1 MLMQIPELAAKVQS
15 LGLTDKEAKV
25 YVASL
30 FLGPSPVQKIA
41 QQADVNRATAYVILD
56 QLAELGLV
64 AQSTEGKKT
73 VYIAEGPELLHR
85 VFDRQE
91 LEIEERRKELKL
103 LLPELELSQR
113 AHSGAAPIVKFYKGE
128 RGVAA
133 LVQELHSKTPKGSE
147 IYSLMNGDEVEKVN
161 PGAFKSNPTTR
172 LKKNVS
178 SKVIYSYEKEIK
190 SDSKLLRD
198 TKKIDNPVLADIS
211 LHEGIASLS
220 TYKGKSSVGVII
232 ESKEIV
238 GALRQLFELAWGNK
252 DQ

>member
-1 MLMQIPELAAKVQS
+1 MQIPELAAKVQS

-30 FLGPSPVQKIA
+30 FLGPSSVQKIA

-73 VYIAEGPELLHR
+73 VFIAEGPELLHR

-91 LEIEERRKELKL
+91 LEIEERRKELEL
-103 LLPELELSQR
+103 ILPELELSQR
-113 AHSGAAPIVKFYKGE
+113 AHTGAAPIVKFYKGE
-128 RGVAA
+128 RGVSA

-161 PGAFKSNPTTR
+161 PSAFKSNPTTR
-172 LKKNVS
+172 LKRNVS
-178 SKVIYSYEKEIK
+178 SKIIYSYKKDLK
-190 SDSKLLRD
+190 SDPKLLRQ
-198 TKKIDNPVLADIS
+198 TKKVAVPILADIS
-211 LHEGIASLS
+211 LHEGIASLI
-220 TYKGKSSVGVII
+220 TYKGKSSIGVII
-232 ESKEIV
+232 ESREIV
-238 GALRQLFELAWGNK
+238 GALRQLFELAWRTR
-252 DQ
+252 DE